1 MRCKLD
7 LKRKKKK
14 REMFAALRSFN
25 KNPIPTPPPPR
36 ISPSPRPVLCGYPT
50 PGRHFTNRQRRS
62 AIPPLLLKVAEQ
74 PRVHSRPGP
83 GGWELPVPPW
93 GWGCPLCAITCPGNL
108 LSPDLPFCPRSDSIP
123 HKKGAFFSLLYGQSK
138 CSVDD
143 KVPLV
148 SSALP
153 TVPFPSPSPAR
164 QSPHYQ
170 RSLTRWMLSFPASP
184 RIHEAAALHRAQLSP
199 RPSHEAPMR
208 GTRDPSS
215 GHHADLLEHTESITQ
230 LCSAHHWPRRPAV
243 LSPILPYLAAK
254 HPPSG
259 EKQSSQ
265 RDHGL

>member
-1 MRCKLD
+1 MQIRFK
-7 LKRKKKK
+7 KKKK

-25 KNPIPTPPPPR
+25 KNPIPTPPPPAHLSQPQTGAVR
-36 ISPSPRPVLCGYPT
+36 VPHARKALHQQAASVGYSPIAFKGGRAASGAQPARAGGMGAARCPPGAGGVPFVLSHALGTSFPLTSPFAPALILFPIKREP
-50 PGRHFTNRQRRS
+50 F
-62 AIPPLLLKVAEQ
+62 
-74 PRVHSRPGP
+74 
-83 GGWELPVPPW
+83 
-93 GWGCPLCAITCPGNL
+93 
-108 LSPDLPFCPRSDSIP
+108 SPCFMADP
-123 HKKGAFFSLLYGQSK
+123 K

-199 RPSHEAPMR
+199 KPSHEAPMR

-215 GHHADLLEHTESITQ
+215 GHHADLLEQTESITQ

-254 HPPSG
+254 RPPSG